1 MSALEFV
8 KVKTESDIETV
19 AALAKEIWQEYY
31 TPILGEAQ
39 VKYMVSNFQSAA
51 AIKKNCGEGY
61 HYRYYLLKAADEYAG
76 YLAFTIENG
85 TLFISKVYIKN
96 EFRGKGFFSAVID
109 FLKQFCTDYDL
120 YKLWLTVNKNNTNS
134 IAAYEHVGFKIDRA
148 QVTDIGEGFV
158 MDDYVM
164 SLLV

>member
-8 KVKTESDIETV
+8 KVTTDSDIEIV
-19 AALAKEIWQEYY
+19 AGLAKEIWQEYY
-31 TPILGEAQ
+31 TPILGAAQ
-39 VKYMVSNFQSAA
+39 VDYMVSNFQSVC

-61 HYRYYLLKAADEYAG
+61 HYRYYLLKAADEYVG

-85 TLFISKVYIKN
+85 TLFISKIYVKKD
-96 EFRGKGFFSAVID
+96 FRGKGFFSAVID
-109 FLKQFCTDYDL
+109 FLKQFCVDYDL
-120 YKLWLTVNKNNTNS
+120 YKIWLTVNKNNAGS
-134 IAAYEHVGFKIDRA
+134 IAVYEHLGFKKDRA

-164 SLLV
+164 NLLV